1 MKEEMKRL
9 NYKIGS
15 LICADSRA
23 QNSYVNVI
31 VLPYRVLDM
40 KDGKKKHTFHFMNKQ
55 SIHDGTHTKSLKF
68 TY

>member
-40 KDGKKKHTFHFMNKQ
+40 KDVKKEHISFHEQTIDSRWNAHKV
-55 SIHDGTHTKSLKF
+55 T
-68 TY
+68 